1 MSVPAITEEEG
12 KNVRE
17 LSWSRPGLVH
27 EVQYGPPL
35 TQRTDNREMDRGH
48 IFKGLVEGHGLP
60 VGPSSSAALPVT
72 IPAGVVP
79 LQPLS
84 YALSYA
90 SIDARGISS

>member
-1 MSVPAITEEEG
+1 MTVMLI
-12 KNVRE
+12 N
-17 LSWSRPGLVH
+17 SR
-27 EVQYGPPL
+27 YNGPPL
-35 TQRTDNREMDRGH
+35 TQRTDNREMDRRH

-84 YALSYA
+84 YAISYA
-90 SIDARGISS
+90 SFDSRGISS